1 MRLVLFAA
9 AFLAS
14 LFALAQAPAPDDG
27 QWVMPGR
34 THALTRYSPLA
45 EINAG
50 NASQLK
56 LAFSMPTGI
65 LKGHEAAT
73 IVADNTMFIVTPYP
87 NSVIALDLTKPGASV
102 KWKFDAK
109 PDPGSQGVACC
120 DVVNR
125 GATYDKGRVFFN
137 TLDNQTIALEA
148 QTGCELWR
156 AKLGEIKKGESM
168 TMAPLVVKDKV
179 LVGNSGGEFGVRGWL
194 KALDAAT
201 GKVAWT
207 AYSTGPDKD
216 VLIGANFKPFYA
228 SEKGPDLG
236 VSTWPADAWKIGGGT
251 VWGWI
256 TYDADLD
263 LLYYG
268 SANPGPWNPEQ
279 RPGDNKWTSTMFA
292 RRPATGEAIWAYQK
306 SPHDL

>member
-1 MRLVLFAA
+1 MRLAWFFAA
-9 AFLAS
+9 AFAS
-14 LFALAQAPAPDDG
+14 LALAQAPAPAPDDG
-27 QWVMPGR
+27 TWPMPAKN
-34 THALTRYSPLA
+34 HSATRFSPLA
-45 EINAG
+45 QVTAS

-65 LKGHEAAT
+65 EKGHEAAT
-73 IVADNTMFIVTPYP
+73 IVAENTMFIVTPYP

-137 TLDNQTIALEA
+137 TVDNQTIALDA
-148 QTGCELWR
+148 KTGKELWR

-168 TMAPLVVKDKV
+168 TMAPLVVKGKV

-194 KALDAAT
+194 KALDAAS
-201 GKVAWT
+201 GKVLWT

-216 VLIGANFKPFYA
+216 VLIGARFKPYYD
-228 SEKGPDLG
+228 SHKGKDLG
-236 VSTWPADAWKIGGGT
+236 VSTWPSDAWKIGGGT

-256 TYDADLD
+256 SYDPDLD
-263 LLYYG
+263 LVY
-268 SANPGPWNPEQ
+268 
-279 RPGDNKWTSTMFA
+279 
-292 RRPATGEAIWAYQK
+292 
-306 SPHDL
+306 